1 MVRLLFN
8 FIIFESRG
16 KDKSAKRDKK
26 ISVPLF
32 LMIRL
37 SYLTVNQGL

>member
-1 MVRLLFN
+1 MTAVKFKEYSLWCVY
-8 FIIFESRG
+8 
-16 KDKSAKRDKK
+16 DKSAKRDKK

-37 SYLTVNQGL
+37 SYLTVNQCL